1 MNPAANCQKS
11 AVNQER
17 LGIDVTVLLRQLGRP
32 HRTRMVLTGLLCL
45 ICGLSS
51 ADDSVLDS
59 KPAALEKSLLNLDS
73 ATFGGMQFWS
83 DELVFH
89 DWRIQRHVVSGHCR
103 LLDEKNIR
111 RAWGTFEDC
120 KKEFEL
126 LKQQKPMAPLKPRV
140 VLLLHGLVR
149 SRESMDGLCE
159 YLRGVGD
166 FSVLNVSY
174 ASSRGTVA
182 DHAKALSAVIQH
194 LDGATEVNFVAH
206 SLGNIVIRHYFNDL
220 AREAAANRPTARFG
234 RVVML
239 APPNNG
245 AEMARRFQDNTLFRA
260 VWGASGKEL
269 ATKWTELQQ
278 NLANPPGEFGII
290 AGGKG
295 NQDGLSPL
303 IAGDDDFVV
312 GVEETRLPGA
322 TDFLVLPVLH
332 GTIMADER
340 VQECTLRFLR
350 VGYFESP
357 ESRRPIPHTPAQHD

>member
-1 MNPAANCQKS
+1 MARMVGRHSVVMALLLSFSGLDCGQKS
-11 AVNQER
+11 Y
-17 LGIDVTVLLRQLGRP
+17 G
-32 HRTRMVLTGLLCL
+32 
-45 ICGLSS
+45 
-51 ADDSVLDS
+51 DDSVSDS
-59 KPAALEKSLLNLDS
+59 KPKTKESLLSLDS
-73 ATFGGMQFWS
+73 PTFGGMQFWS

-89 DWRIQRHVVSGHCR
+89 DWRIQRHTVSGHCR
-103 LLDEKNIR
+103 LLDERNVR
-111 RAWGTFEDC
+111 RAWGSFDEC
-120 KKEFEL
+120 AKELEL
-126 LKQQKPMAPLKPRV
+126 FKQQKQMAPLKPRV

-166 FSVLNVSY
+166 YSVLNVSY

-182 DHAKALSAVIQH
+182 DHAKALAKVVRH
-194 LDGATEVNFVAH
+194 LEGITEVNFVAH
-206 SLGNIVIRHYFNDL
+206 SLGNLVIRHYFNDL
-220 AREAAANRPTARFG
+220 NREASENRPTIRFG

-260 VWGASGKEL
+260 IWGASGKEL
-269 ATKWTELQQ
+269 ATEWSELQA
-278 NLANPPGEFGII
+278 NLAVPQGEFGII

-295 NQDGLSPL
+295 NDDGLSPL

-350 VGYFESP
+350 SGYFESP
-357 ESRRPIPHTPAQHD
+357 ETRRPILGAKIQHD